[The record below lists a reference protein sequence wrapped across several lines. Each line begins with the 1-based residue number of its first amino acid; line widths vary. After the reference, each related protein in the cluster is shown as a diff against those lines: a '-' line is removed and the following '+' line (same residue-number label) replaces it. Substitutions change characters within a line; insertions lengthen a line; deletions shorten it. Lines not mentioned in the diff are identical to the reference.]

1 VHYPLKLHAVRDEAG
16 SNSQIKESP
25 MTTKAEF
32 ALVEEL
38 TVEETR
44 NIIPIELSLG
54 DLDLIGGGG
63 TIEVFG

>member
-1 VHYPLKLHAVRDEAG
+1 VHYPLKLHAVRDEAA

-32 ALVEEL
+32 ALVEDL

>member
-1 VHYPLKLHAVRDEAG
+1 
-16 SNSQIKESP
+16 

-54 DLDLIGGGG
+54 DLDMIGGGG

>member
-1 VHYPLKLHAVRDEAG
+1 
-16 SNSQIKESP
+16 

-38 TVEETR
+38 TGEEIQ

-54 DLDLIGGGG
+54 DLDMIGGGG